1 MAYKFD
7 SIVNRQEAEALKEMI
22 FKRVRERSD
31 SMNEEVQQDIM
42 DIARDSFVSKNNPFS
57 QIVENTQ
64 AATAS
69 TSTSIDDSKTD
80 NQVGEAEEIGFS
92 LRAAKSQ
99 VSSQSRLIKEQLAD
113 AEIKNNMLSAR
124 EALSKKQSFM
134 GALNFLNAQA
144 AVSLIRTRADKF
156 EILA

>member
-80 NQVGEAEEIGFS
+80 NQVGEAEEIGFP

-134 GALNFLNAQA
+134 GVLNFLNAQA

>member
-1 MAYKFD
+1 
-7 SIVNRQEAEALKEMI
+7 
-22 FKRVRERSD
+22 
-31 SMNEEVQQDIM
+31 M

-80 NQVGEAEEIGFS
+80 NQVGEAEEIGFP